1 MKLKRAISSLI
12 LAIYLVASCGGA
24 LSVILC
30 HCSRSQHIQ
39 THHSSCQH
47 CQHCQGEGIKYPSDC
62 GCHHD
67 HSTEIDL
74 YNYEK
79 LSVANI
85 APMVCSILP
94 SMQEQAEPVAVQT
107 VTKLFYRRKTPLLV
121 AEYVSL
127 SGLRAPPVIA

>member
-1 MKLKRAISSLI
+1 MKLKRVISSLI

-24 LSVILC
+24 LSVVLC
-30 HCSRSQHIQ
+30 HCSRSQHVQ
-39 THHSSCQH
+39 THHSPCHLCHHS
-47 CQHCQGEGIKYPSDC
+47 QGEGIKYPSDC

-94 SMQEQAEPVAVQT
+94 SMQEQAESVTVQT

>member
-1 MKLKRAISSLI
+1 MKLKRVISSLI

-24 LSVILC
+24 LSVILF
-30 HCSRSQHIQ
+30 HCSGSQQIQ

-47 CQHCQGEGIKYPSDC
+47 CHHSQGEGIKYPSDC